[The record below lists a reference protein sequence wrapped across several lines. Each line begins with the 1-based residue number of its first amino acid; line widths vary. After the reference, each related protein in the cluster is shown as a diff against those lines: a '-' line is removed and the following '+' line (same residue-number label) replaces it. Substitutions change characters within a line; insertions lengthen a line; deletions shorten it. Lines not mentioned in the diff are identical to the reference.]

1 MKFKNP
7 DGKSI
12 GAFGIMALGIVA
24 GAMVSDGVVSLLHTP
39 KAAAGTA
46 EAKKES
52 NMLLV
57 KRAGVIAASGYA
69 GAGVQGTD
77 TTSVLVKAACYGMAA
92 KQGLNI
98 VKDLAATNPKMADT
112 STPTKKFIA
121 SAVGLACPSASA
133 NTWGGMNA
141 SRRRRPL
148 RVPAVDFNA
157 PVTNSLDEALV
168 VGEQLATA

>member
-7 DGKSI
+7 DGKKI

-39 KAAAGTA
+39 KAAAGSA
-46 EAKKES
+46 EAKKEA
-52 NMLLV
+52 NMLLL
-57 KRAGVIAASGYA
+57 KRGGVIAASGYA
-69 GAGVQGTD
+69 GAGIEGTD

-141 SRRRRPL
+141 YRRKRNLGVFVPNMDQPLNASRQKI
-148 RVPAVDFNA
+148 VVDYK
-157 PVTNSLDEALV
+157 
-168 VGEQLATA
+168 